1 MNRING
7 EVRWFDPAR
16 GYGFLIPEVGDDDIF
31 VHHTGIGVGK
41 PGRRN
46 LEKGAKVSF
55 EVAVRDGRNHAFN
68 VMPLEVQAAR

>member
-1 MNRING
+1 MNRVIG

-16 GYGFLIPEVGDDDIF
+16 GYGFLIPEVGEDDIF
-31 VHHTGIGVGK
+31 IHHSGIGFGK

-55 EVAVRDGRNHAFN
+55 EIAERDGRKHALN
-68 VMPLEVQAAR
+68 VMPLEVQAAQ